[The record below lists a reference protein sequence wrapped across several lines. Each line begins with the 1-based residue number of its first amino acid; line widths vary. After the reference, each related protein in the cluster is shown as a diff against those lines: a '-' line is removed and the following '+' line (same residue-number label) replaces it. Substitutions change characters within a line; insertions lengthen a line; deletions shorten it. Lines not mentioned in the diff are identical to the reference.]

1 MKNSIN
7 SDLILEASKGLKTG
21 QGFFREV
28 KKLSHGIRQTNIKIL
43 DKKTANIVGRD
54 IGNYISFTFDDL
66 LYYDLNSK
74 KFLSKSLKLAIKSI
88 MKDNNLNPKKI
99 FVVGLGN
106 EKYACDSLGKKVIDK
121 VLITKPYLERDLFSA
136 KKMAEIYAINL
147 GVYGTTGLES
157 SETIKSIC
165 KMLKP
170 DLVIAIDSL
179 VASDIKT
186 LSLSIQ
192 ISDTKLSPGGGVG
205 NNRKEVSE
213 DLLGVK
219 VLAIGVPL
227 VVKFNENSDFIV
239 TSKDVE
245 EKVEQLSKIISS
257 AINLC
262 FCNLTPKEY
271 LELTN

>member
-1 MKNSIN
+1 MKNYVN

-21 QGFFREV
+21 QGFYRQV
-28 KKLSHGIRQTNIKIL
+28 KKLSRNIKQTEVKII
-43 DKKTANIVGRD
+43 DKKTANKIGRE

-66 LYYDLNSK
+66 LYYDINSK
-74 KFLSKSLKLAIKSI
+74 KLLANSLKFSI
-88 MKDNNLNPKKI
+88 RKILKENNIYPKKI

-106 EKYACDSLGKKVIDK
+106 EKYACDSLGKKVVDK
-121 VLITKPYLERDLFSA
+121 ILITKPYLERDLFSI
-136 KKMAEIYAINL
+136 KKIAEIYAISL

-157 SETIKSIC
+157 SETIRSIC

-186 LSLSIQ
+186 LSLSVQ

-205 NNRKEVSE
+205 NNRKEISE
-213 DLLGVK
+213 KLLGVK

-227 VVKFNENSDFIV
+227 VVKYNDNSDFIV

-245 EKVEQLSKIISS
+245 GKVEQLSKIIAN

-262 FCNLTPKEY
+262 FCNLTEKEY